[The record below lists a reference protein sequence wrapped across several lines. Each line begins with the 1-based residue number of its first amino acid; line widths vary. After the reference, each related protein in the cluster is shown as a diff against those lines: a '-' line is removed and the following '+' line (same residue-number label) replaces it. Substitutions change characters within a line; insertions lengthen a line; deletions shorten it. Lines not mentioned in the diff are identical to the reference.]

1 MVVSKFVKLVVDNQF
16 SEHPI
21 QFINNDDGTKRTM
34 EEIFKHL
41 VPDLCTGLGFFVNP
55 LLLLGH
61 TQTAYTGLQKFD
73 HIDHVWYKRRIL
85 TIDSDSKYYVV
96 DGEKL
101 AYDKW
106 HGRLTIAIDYVVPE
120 SALDP
125 NHLDYKPESQ
135 VYDLPPR
142 TEYLDPAKEQEL
154 LASDKP
160 LVIAL
165 HGLLGGSYELYIRAF
180 LHEITGEPY
189 NFDALVINAR
199 GCANHTITSP
209 QLFNGLWT
217 NDLRYLINEHIK
229 EKWPHKQVY
238 MIGFSLGGAILA
250 NYLGQELDRVWPNIK
265 AAAIM
270 GTPWDFPDS
279 SVNLRQSII
288 GFNVYSP
295 TMCTNLLRLLN
306 IHGNMIEMDE
316 ESKLQ
321 LEVLKTNEPKRL
333 KQFDNFFTSRLFGF
347 NSADEY
353 YRHALPNQ
361 RLLKV
366 RVPTVIVLLLDDPI
380 TGYRT
385 LPRSEVSLNPYVLLV
400 TTTIGG
406 HLGWFQLNGL
416 RWYPP
421 RILKLFTA
429 LEQYRVDNDH
439 KPELPRDLSK
449 VWRHDQLAFLFDPNA
464 EKVRL

>member
-1 MVVSKFVKLVVDNQF
+1 MVVSQFVKLVVDTQF

-21 QFINNDDGTKRTM
+21 HFVHQQNGSVHTM
-34 EEIFKHL
+34 ELILRLL
-41 VPDLCTGLGFFVNP
+41 VPDMTAGLLFFVNP

-73 HIDHVWYKRRIL
+73 HVDHVWYKRRIL
-85 TIDSDSKYYVV
+85 TIASDKKFYEV
-96 DGEKL
+96 DGDKL

-106 HGRLTIAIDYVVPE
+106 HGHLTIAVDYVVPE
-120 SALDP
+120 SALDA
-125 NHLDYKPESQ
+125 NHLEFKPESQ

-154 LASDKP
+154 LDSDKP

-180 LHEITGEPY
+180 LHEITQEPY

-229 EKWPHKQVY
+229 EKWPHKRVY

-279 SVNLRQSII
+279 SVNLKQLVI
-288 GFNVYSP
+288 GYNVYSP
-295 TMCTNLLRLLN
+295 TMCSNLLRLLS
-306 IHGNMIEMDE
+306 IHGTMIEMDE
-316 ESKLQ
+316 DSKKQ
-321 LEVLKTNEPKRL
+321 LEVLKTKEPKKL
-333 KQFDNFFTSRLFGF
+333 KQFDNFFTLRLFGF

-353 YRHALPNQ
+353 YRHASPNQ

-385 LPRSEVSLNPYVLLV
+385 LPRSEVKLNPYVLLV

-406 HLGWFQLNGL
+406 HLGWFQLNGR
-416 RWYPP
+416 RWYPS
-421 RILKLFTA
+421 RILKLFTE
-429 LEQYRVDNDH
+429 LDQYKVDTDDT
-439 KPELPRDLSK
+439 PELPRDVSK
-449 VWRHDQLAFLFDPNA
+449 VWKHDQLAFEFNEQL
-464 EKVRL
+464 